1 MNALIVEI
9 ELKKPDHDCG
19 PDCFCW
25 QPDSGEENTAK
36 GQPVVEKVAAKR
48 IQRSASGT
56 VVRFPKV
63 S

>member
-9 ELKKPDHDCG
+9 ELNELDHDCG

-25 QPDSGEENTAK
+25 QPDSGEENNAK
-36 GQPVVEKVAAKR
+36 GQSAVQKVAAKR
-48 IQRSASGT
+48 IRRSASGT